1 MDPATIT
8 AAGTFFVAV
17 GTAVGGG
24 AAFFIRRADVR
35 RKENETQLI
44 AHLTKELAHWKAVAA
59 IRLKDATAWR
69 EQLIAHDIDPVPAE
83 WSPLPT
89 EEP

>member
-1 MDPATIT
+1 MDPTFIT
-8 AAGTFFVAV
+8 ATSTFIVAV
-17 GTAVGGG
+17 GGAIGAAV
-24 AAFFIRRADVR
+24 AFFIRRADVR
-35 RKENETQLI
+35 RKENEAQLI
-44 AHLTKELAHWKAVAA
+44 AHLTKELTYWKAVAA
-59 IRLKDATAWR
+59 IRLRDATSWR

>member
-1 MDPATIT
+1 MDPTVIT
-8 AAGTFFVAV
+8 AAGTFIVAV
-17 GTAVGGG
+17 GGAVG
-24 AAFFIRRADVR
+24 AAVAFFIRRADVQ
-35 RKENETQLI
+35 RKENEAQLI
-44 AHLTKELAHWKAVAA
+44 AHLTKELAYWKAVAA
-59 IRLKDATAWR
+59 TRLRDATSWR